1 MSKADPI
8 IAYYD
13 HKEIKCTVKVLGCTV
28 KPSEKYKNDFNV
40 DYITPNDKRRKNRY
54 QLQQTCK
61 QKHIKKSLKN
71 QETFLIHHKS
81 KLKKYVWQRAFI

>member
-8 IAYYD
+8 IAYNF

-40 DYITPNDKRRKNRY
+40 DYITPNDKRRK
-54 QLQQTCK
+54 K
-61 QKHIKKSLKN
+61 
-71 QETFLIHHKS
+71 
-81 KLKKYVWQRAFI
+81 